1 MSDTVLFRNGLVL
14 TMDDSHTVLPNAD
27 VLVVDDRIAEVG
39 EQHRR
44 IRPREDPREVGHH
57 ESAEW
62 SHVRPS

>member
-39 EQHRR
+39 
-44 IRPREDPREVGHH
+44 VGLT
-57 ESAEW
+57 APDGA
-62 SHVRPS
+62 VRSTLAAAS